1 MALARVVMNQIE
13 QIGNTDLLKIAS
25 LSKLCGS
32 DIYVKCEYQNPGG
45 SIKDRAALQ
54 LVKDAIDQ
62 GKLQPGM
69 TIVEGTAGNTGIG
82 LAVVAKALGYDLLV
96 VMPNDQ
102 TAEKTKMIELHGAR
116 LHAVPPVPFKNE
128 AHFYH
133 TARRLGAE
141 NDNFWWANQFEN
153 TSNMRAHYLHTGPE
167 IWEQTEG
174 KIDMLVSVS
183 GTGGTIAGNSL
194 YLKEQNPNIEV
205 WCADPDGSGTYE
217 FLRSGEYKAE
227 GGSLTEGIGIMRL
240 VENFRQAKID
250 YALNLPDQDL
260 LSIANFVREQDGIVL
275 GSSSALNV
283 AAAFFAA
290 LHREPG
296 KTIVTFACDLGERS
310 ASKLYNTDYL
320 QSRGISPVA
329 EPIEK
334 LTNRYRQAGDKI
346 LRVTRDYQ
354 NEEPR

>member
-1 MALARVVMNQIE
+1 MVSRVVDRQTDM
-13 QIGNTDLLKIAS
+13 IGNTDLLKIQS
-25 LSKLCGS
+25 LSKISGS

-54 LVKDAIDQ
+54 LVKDAIDS
-62 GKLQPGM
+62 GELQPGM
-69 TIVEGTAGNTGIG
+69 SIVEGTAGNTGIG
-82 LAVVAKALGYDLLV
+82 LAVVAKSLGYDLLV

-102 TAEKTKMIELHGAR
+102 TPEKTKMIELHGAR
-116 LHAVPPVPFKNE
+116 LKAVPPVPFKNRE
-128 AHFYH
+128 HFYH
-133 TARRLGAE
+133 TARRIAEE

-167 IWEQTEG
+167 IWQQTEG
-174 KIDMLVSVS
+174 NVDILVSVS
-183 GTGGTIAGNSL
+183 GTGGTIGGNSR
-194 YLKEQNPNIEV
+194 YLKEQNPNIEI
-205 WCADPDGSGTYE
+205 WLADPDGSGSFE
-217 FLRSGEYKAE
+217 FLRSGEYKSA
-227 GGSLTEGIGIMRL
+227 GGSMTEGIGIMRL

-260 LSIANFVREQDGIVL
+260 VSIANFVREQDGIVL

-310 ASKLYNTDYL
+310 ASKLYNPDYL
-320 QSRGISPVA
+320 QSRELSQIA

-334 LTNRYRQAGDKI
+334 IMQRYKSDGNRI
-346 LRVTRDYQ
+346 LKVNREYWLD
-354 NEEPR
+354 